1 VSIALLTCLATTL
14 SFEHWL
20 RFVVASSA
28 GAFAGICV
36 GFLIW
41 WPSDPIAAPYL
52 SLVVPV
58 ATLMAAL
65 VSLVAGLIVRQIL
78 ESKQISISNEKPR
91 RAIWLLFV
99 CCVALGPVALALTPP
114 LVAHRIKRND
124 RLAAERFESLKTAVE
139 RTMAESRDPKRI
151 CDGSSLKQNYSGPP
165 FSENDWRYIA
175 GNAVKQD
182 GYLFYVSIYCP
193 QPGKFAIQA
202 FPERQ
207 KGDGTRRFRA
217 EESGRVGRE

>member
-1 VSIALLTCLATTL
+1 MRRNTLLVVLTVAGAALCWWPVIIEPSLDLPWWLPLVSIALLTCLATTL

-78 ESKQISISNEKPR
+78 
-91 RAIWLLFV
+91 
-99 CCVALGPVALALTPP
+99 
-114 LVAHRIKRND
+114 
-124 RLAAERFESLKTAVE
+124 
-139 RTMAESRDPKRI
+139 
-151 CDGSSLKQNYSGPP
+151 
-165 FSENDWRYIA
+165 
-175 GNAVKQD
+175 
-182 GYLFYVSIYCP
+182 
-193 QPGKFAIQA
+193 
-202 FPERQ
+202 
-207 KGDGTRRFRA
+207 
-217 EESGRVGRE
+217 